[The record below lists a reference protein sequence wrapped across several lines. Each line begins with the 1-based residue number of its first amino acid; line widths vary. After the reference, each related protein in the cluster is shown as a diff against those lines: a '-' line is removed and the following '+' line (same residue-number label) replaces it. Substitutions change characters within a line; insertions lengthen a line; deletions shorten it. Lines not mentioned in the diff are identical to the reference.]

1 MLVVAIV
8 PHAGGGGAVVGD
20 SADFGGGMGSIDAAG
35 LAGGG
40 GAIEVVNGDLAVLR
54 TVAVGDQ
61 GLTQQINIRRTENV
75 PGGAADDLRRGK
87 PGLDGLDEVGIPDT
101 AFLPLRGHGAALLK
115 GAGNGGLGLFGPRPF
130 ALLFDVGASLG
141 AAALAAIEM
150 AAGELAADGID
161 PDGALSVNEQMGMR
175 RAGGGN
181 LIGHAPV
188 GGIERRQNVPDRFM
202 SQAALRRVLDGQHI
216 FAMLFASHRGFLLYR

>member
-8 PHAGGGGAVVGD
+8 PHAGEWGAVVGD

-61 GLTQQINIRRTENV
+61 GLTQQINIRRTEHV

-87 PGLDGLDEVGIPDT
+87 PGLDGIDEVGIPDA
-101 AFLPLRGHGAALLK
+101 AFLPLRGHSAALLK
-115 GAGNGGLGLFGPRPF
+115 GAGNGGLGFFGPRPF
-130 ALLFDVGASLG
+130 ALLFDVGASLD

-188 GGIERRQNVPDRFM
+188 GGIKRCQYVPDRFM
-202 SQAALRRVLDGQHI
+202 SQATLRRVLDGQHI
-216 FAMLFASHRGFLLYR
+216 FAMLFASHRGFLLHK

>member
-20 SADFGGGMGSIDAAG
+20 PADLGGGMGSIDAAG

-40 GAIEVVNGDLAVLR
+40 GAIEVVDGDLTVLC
-54 TVAVGDQ
+54 TVAVGNQ
-61 GLTQQINIRRTENV
+61 GLTQQINIRRTENIL
-75 PGGAADDLRRGK
+75 GGAADDLRRGK
-87 PGLDGLDEVGIPDT
+87 PGFDGLDEVGIPDA

-115 GAGNGGLGLFGPRPF
+115 GTGNGGLGFFGPRPF

-175 RAGGGN
+175 RAGGGD

-188 GGIERRQNVPDRFM
+188 GGIERCQYVPDRFM